1 MIDLREDLSGAD
13 GDLLRNLGPQRVGE
27 GGRVVMFVGA
37 RPGEGV
43 SSVAASFA
51 LLAAQSVRKPAW
63 LIDLDLR
70 RNHAFN
76 AFAVGPFAKPFGGV
90 GPPYSAALRTQPFFS
105 IEPEDAEKKE
115 DFGIFTAHRV
125 GETRLMVT
133 QFDAARLQQ
142 GQTIRIRSQPGYWA
156 AVRAAT
162 DWAVV
167 DAPAIQR
174 ASAALA
180 IAAQMDAVVLV
191 VRADG
196 ADADEI
202 QTARR
207 AIEAHGGRIAGVVV
221 NRMRPDARFA
231 DRLVR

>member
-1 MIDLREDLSGAD
+1 MIDLRSDLSASD
-13 GDLLRNLGPQRVGE
+13 GDLLRNLGPSRAGE
-27 GGRVVMFVGA
+27 GGRVVMFVAA

-43 SSVAASFA
+43 SSIAASFA
-51 LLAAQSVRKPAW
+51 LLAAQGVRKPAW

-76 AFAVGPFAKPFGGV
+76 TFAVGPFAKPFGGV

-105 IEPEDAEKKE
+105 IEPEDTGKKD
-115 DFGIFTAHRV
+115 DFGVFTAHRV

-133 QFDAARLQQ
+133 QFDAARLQP
-142 GQTIRIRSQPGYWA
+142 GQTIRIRAQPDYWA

-162 DWAVV
+162 DWAIV

-180 IAAQMDAVVLV
+180 LVAQMDAVVLV
-191 VRADG
+191 VRADHG
-196 ADADEI
+196 DAAEVDA
-202 QTARR
+202 ARR
-207 AIEAHGGRIAGVVV
+207 AIEAHGGRIAGLVV
-221 NRMRPDARFA
+221 NRLRPDARFA